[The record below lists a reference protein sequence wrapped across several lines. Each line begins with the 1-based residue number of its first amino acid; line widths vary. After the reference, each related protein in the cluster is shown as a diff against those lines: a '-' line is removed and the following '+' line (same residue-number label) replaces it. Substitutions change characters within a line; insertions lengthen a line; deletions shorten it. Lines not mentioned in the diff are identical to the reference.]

1 MSWCLI
7 WQCSNAFTS
16 SAADF
21 GERDAEGGNGKF
33 AGACAAGILNS
44 STIKWLIIASTP
56 ANKSTP
62 YITNTN

>member
-1 MSWCLI
+1 V
-7 WQCSNAFTS
+7 FTS
-16 SAADF
+16 SAADL

-62 YITNTN
+62 YVTKTS